1 MRRDMIGSYLLVFGG
16 LTSGLYVGIFV
27 VDVQPAVL
35 GWLFGAG
42 IGISGGA
49 FIAAITSNEPLA
61 GGSTTRREP
70 LFDEDGEY
78 LDEADGD
85 WDDPGDDAVRG

>member
-1 MRRDMIGSYLLVFGG
+1 MLGSYLLVFGG
-16 LTSGLYVGIFV
+16 LALGLFVGIFV

-49 FIAAITSNEPLA
+49 FIAAITLNEPLA
-61 GGSTTRREP
+61 GTRTARREP
-70 LFDEDGEY
+70 LFGDDGEY
-78 LDEADGD
+78 LD
-85 WDDPGDDAVRG
+85 DDDEYLENDYDDES